1 MGPLSGARI
10 LDLAGV
16 LAGPYDETC
25 ALGPSLGAM
34 TAHFAALEIPVLEEE
49 RG

>member
-1 MGPLSGARI
+1 MDVLSGARV
-10 LDLAGV
+10 LDLTGV

-34 TAHFAALEIPVLEEE
+34 AAHFAVLETPVLEEE